1 MPENENSFSQGWSF
15 IGRKRDDFDSEWESF
30 VDNTK
35 KYVYWYIC
43 HVLLSEIVR
52 QLEPHV
58 CINAVQFFPL
68 LTNELIFMNLLQRVC
83 FVHATVGILF
93 VFHSFKPIV
102 ANTMLL
108 MVISYYLVM
117 MMRKSHIWMLAIF
130 WLGVLNMLKQSM
142 LEEWLSSMLSEKEV
156 CDAMI
161 ALSWLLL
168 RVTSFALDYSN
179 SQTKVLKEHTACNG
193 SDYFSTLKYLAYS
206 FYMPV
211 YLHGP
216 PLIYERYGKM
226 FAKNRLHRVEESLD
240 RFKELIITLARI
252 GCVYMLNELCMH
264 FIYANVVI
272 YNPDVRQK

>member
-1 MPENENSFSQGWSF
+1 
-15 IGRKRDDFDSEWESF
+15 
-30 VDNTK
+30 
-35 KYVYWYIC
+35 
-43 HVLLSEIVR
+43 
-52 QLEPHV
+52 
-58 CINAVQFFPL
+58 
-68 LTNELIFMNLLQRVC
+68 MNPLQRVC

-102 ANTMLL
+102 ANTMFL

-117 MMRKSHIWMLAIF
+117 MMRKRYIWMLTVF

-142 LEEWLSSMLSEKEV
+142 LEEWLSSMLNEKEV

-168 RVTSFALDYSN
+168 RVTSFALDYCN
-179 SQTKVLKEHTACNG
+179 AQNKELKELHSECNG
-193 SDYFSTLKYLAYS
+193 SDYFSTLNYLSYS

-240 RFKELIITLARI
+240 RFRELILSLARI
-252 GCVYMLNELCMH
+252 GCVYMLNEFCMH

-272 YNPDVRQK
+272 YNPDVRPR